1 MGTGGMRYGAGR
13 PGHRAKAEQLR
24 RVDVRE
30 WARRGYLRGACSF
43 SWSWNRGGEP
53 SGSIGVAV
61 HGPDALT
68 LSYAFTADG
77 GARHVAERLAIVSTA
92 CAYGGERPWFICPR
106 CKIRV
111 AVLFLRGG
119 YFACRRCKRVAYS
132 SQSEDIL
139 DRLWRKQRW
148 IEAMLEENWRRPKGM
163 RAATYRSLI
172 AKLCD
177 IEGRRDSL
185 LCVFV
190 QRLAEKGA
198 F

>member
-13 PGHRAKAEQLR
+13 PGYRAKAEQLQ

-30 WARRGYLRGACSF
+30 WARRGYLRGPCSF

-53 SGSIGVAV
+53 SGSISVAV

-68 LSYAFTADG
+68 LRYTFTSEGHPRDVAERVAIVRTPCPYG
-77 GARHVAERLAIVSTA
+77 GAR
-92 CAYGGERPWFICPR
+92 PWFGCPR
-106 CKIRV
+106 CARRV
-111 AVLFLRGG
+111 AVLYLRGG

-139 DRLWRKQRW
+139 DRLWRKQQW
-148 IEAMLEENWRRPKGM
+148 IEARLDESWRRPKGM
-163 RAATYRSLI
+163 RQSTYRLLI
-172 AKLCD
+172 DKLSDLECH
-177 IEGRRDSL
+177 RDSL

-190 QRLAEKGA
+190 QRLVGKGP